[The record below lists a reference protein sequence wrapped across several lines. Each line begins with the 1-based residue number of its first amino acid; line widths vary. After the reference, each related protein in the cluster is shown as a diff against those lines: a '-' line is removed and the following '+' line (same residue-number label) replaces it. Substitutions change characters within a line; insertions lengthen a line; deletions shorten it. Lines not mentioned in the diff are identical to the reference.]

1 SRNLPIVALV
11 KSTYL
16 RCNAII
22 LQQKRERSHNNAC
35 INQVYMQ
42 VLNKETVNLREVQF
56 VGDFMVR
63 LDEWWCNCGKFQKLH
78 MPCSHVV
85 ATCKHTRH
93 GSRNYICPVHMLESV
108 SNMYRELLAELHNEA
123 Y

>member
-1 SRNLPIVALV
+1 
-11 KSTYL
+11 
-16 RCNAII
+16 
-22 LQQKRERSHNNAC
+22 
-35 INQVYMQ
+35 
-42 VLNKETVNLREVQF
+42 
-56 VGDFMVR
+56 MVR

-123 Y
+123 YLPPCHKLIICLDPDMKKILRVVLSFLVSTPK